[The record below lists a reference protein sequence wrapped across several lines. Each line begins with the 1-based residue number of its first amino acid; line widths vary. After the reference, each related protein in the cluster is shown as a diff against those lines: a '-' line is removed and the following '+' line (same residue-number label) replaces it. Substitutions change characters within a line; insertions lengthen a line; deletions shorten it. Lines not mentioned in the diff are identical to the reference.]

1 MRERRTRP
9 QGWRNLHVGELVL
22 WWTVGAPRVT
32 AVLARGPGTAT
43 CQAISV
49 TLTVER
55 ADGSGQ
61 KLVATVRGE
70 RALAVPAAGFADVQ
84 TIAIEPAAVR
94 RLVET
99 AAPRGAW
106 PTGKGVWRTELVLP
120 SRPLPTDLSFR
131 PEHLDHLAVVW
142 SRD

>member
-9 QGWRNLHVGELVL
+9 QGWRTLHVGDLVL
-22 WWTVGAPRVT
+22 WWTVSAPRVT
-32 AVLARGPGTAT
+32 AVLASGPDTVT
-43 CQAISV
+43 CQAVSLTI
-49 TLTVER
+49 TVER

-106 PTGKGVWRTELVLP
+106 PTGKGVWRTELALP
-120 SRPLPTDLSFR
+120 ARPLPTELTFR
-131 PEHLDHLAVVW
+131 PEHLDRLEVVW
-142 SRD
+142 SRA